1 MSTLVRWTKETQS
14 LMGALQKLRMFLN
27 EKAETATVRE
37 NAAPVKVLADSGEHN
52 VRQGDLKNKS

>member
-1 MSTLVRWTKETQS
+1 
-14 LMGALQKLRMFLN
+14 MGALQKLRMFLN